1 LFAPDLQEYARSRGT
16 YFDLRREGPG
26 PVVTEPGELFAALA
40 DLPGVAVRYA
50 ERRRGFVE
58 RYGEYDRGTAA
69 KQVIDRF
76 FTGGRDA

>member
-1 LFAPDLQEYARSRGT
+1 
-16 YFDLRREGPG
+16 
-26 PVVTEPGELFAALA
+26 VTEPGELFAALA
-40 DLPGVAVRYA
+40 DLSGVAVRYA